1 MSDFD
6 GRLAEA
12 MDRALLD
19 LDANTFTPEE
29 TDAATRALE
38 RLHKINH
45 DRQQLELEYQQLE
58 LEYVKSKL
66 EENKQ
71 LLEEARAEQQFV
83 AEKKDRTIRH
93 VIEAAGIVLPIGFYW
108 VWMRRGFKFEE
119 TGAVTSTTFR
129 NLISKFRL
137 TK

>member
-1 MSDFD
+1 MSNFD
-6 GRLAEA
+6 EELAGA
-12 MDRALLD
+12 MNRALMD

-29 TDAATRALE
+29 AESATRALE

-45 DRQQLELEYQQLE
+45 DRQQLELEY
-58 LEYVKSKL
+58 VKSRL

-71 LLEEARAEQQFV
+71 LLEEARADQQFA
-83 AEKKDRTIRH
+83 AEQKDRRIRH

-108 VWMRRGFKFEE
+108 TWMRRGFKFEE

>member
-1 MSDFD
+1 MGRFD
-6 GRLAEA
+6 EKLMGA

-29 TDAATRALE
+29 TEAATRTLE

-45 DRQQLELEYQQLE
+45 DRQQLE

-83 AEKKDRTIRH
+83 AEKKDRRIRQ
-93 VIEAAGIVLPIGFYW
+93 VIEVAGIVLPIGFYW
-108 VWMRRGFKFEE
+108 TWMRRGFKFEE

-129 NLISKFRL
+129 NLISKFRI

>member
-1 MSDFD
+1 MSNFD
-6 GRLAEA
+6 EELAGA
-12 MDRALLD
+12 MDRALMD
-19 LDANTFTPEE
+19 LDTNTFTPEE

-45 DRQQLELEYQQLE
+45 DRQQLELEY
-58 LEYVKSKL
+58 VKNKL

-71 LLEEARAEQQFV
+71 LLEQVKTEQQFA
-83 AEKKDRTIRH
+83 AERKDRTIRH

-108 VWMRRGFKFEE
+108 TWMRRGFKFEE